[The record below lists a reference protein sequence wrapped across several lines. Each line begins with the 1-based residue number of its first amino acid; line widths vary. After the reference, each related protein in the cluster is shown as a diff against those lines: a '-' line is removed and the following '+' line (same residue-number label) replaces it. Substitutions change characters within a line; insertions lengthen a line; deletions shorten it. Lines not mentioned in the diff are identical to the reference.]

1 MQMSPYLQQGN
12 DSWNGFVMQSWT
24 VGIRKDTK
32 DSWQDPRRKDFGCQ
46 QNENIKINNHE
57 TTKIHGRKI
66 YILSIL
72 LFKINLL
79 FAPALTWILVPGFIL
94 LA

>member
-1 MQMSPYLQQGN
+1 MSPYLQQGD

-32 DSWQDPRRKDFGCQ
+32 DSGQDPRRKDFGYQ
-46 QNENIKINNHE
+46 QNEKLISKTIIMGQQKFMAKDLHSF
-57 TTKIHGRKI
+57 HS
-66 YILSIL
+66 SIQNS
-72 LFKINLL
+72 FI
-79 FAPALTWILVPGFIL
+79 FAPAPTWILVPGFIL